1 MCAKAYEAEAAAAWA
16 SLPFYKAR
24 VEEDEI
30 LSRVV
35 VQRLS
40 PTLTAVVLHSTH
52 AFSSGVAHVYGAT
65 STAARLAG
73 AASDKEQEKQVL
85 EAMLSAAASRLG
97 PMLGESAAA
106 SVHSPAWGP
115 HLHRWGAAFPD
126 APLLPESEALV
137 QQRAEQERRR
147 EEEEA
152 ARRRRQQA
160 ALEAPPPAI
169 LAAPVLD
176 LAPAGFDFM
185 MQGHAPPQRAALQ

>member
-24 VEEDEI
+24 VEEDET

-85 EAMLSAAASRLG
+85 QAMLSAAASRLG

-126 APLLPESEALV
+126 APLLPEGEALV
-137 QQRAEQERRR
+137 PSASVAFSGDYVDGGEGRAGSVEG
-147 EEEEA
+147 
-152 ARRRRQQA
+152 A
-160 ALEAPPPAI
+160 ALSGLRTAEALVAA
-169 LAAPVLD
+169 LGLDAAP
-176 LAPAGFDFM
+176 AAEACGS
-185 MQGHAPPQRAALQ
+185 PP